1 MHQKRFH
8 EIHYLSFVFT
18 SFSIHASAQ
27 VDLFAEK
34 DEPVRDIV
42 TSTFKTT
49 RIVNGQSIENVGKG
63 VLDFRI
69 LHRFG
74 ALSDGGY
81 NFFGLD
87 QASMRLGLDYG
98 ISRTLMVGVGRSTY
112 DKQFDG
118 FVKWRILSQT
128 TGGINFPFA
137 LSYAGGMIY
146 KSLKNPTGLAYTPYI
161 SDKFSYSHQ
170 LIFARRFSDGFSLQL
185 TPTMFHYNLVSTA
198 KVPNDLYALG
208 VGFRGR
214 ISKRVNLTGEYY
226 YRFNKLEG
234 YYNSCSVGFDIET
247 GGHVFQLHVTN
258 STGMTERTFINETS
272 GQWGKGNLRFGFNL
286 SRVFTIKKPKEFRN
300 K

>member
-1 MHQKRFH
+1 MPHIKR
-8 EIHYLSFVFT
+8 V
-18 SFSIHASAQ
+18 SFSLFLIAFGCIQSVHAQ
-27 VDLFAEK
+27 IDLFAEK
-34 DEPVRDIV
+34 SEPIRDIV

-74 ALSDGGY
+74 ELSDGGY

-98 ISRTLMVGVGRSTY
+98 ISKTLMVGVGRSTF
-112 DKQFDG
+112 DKQYDG

-137 LSYAGGMIY
+137 LSYAGTMIY
-146 KSLKNPTGLAYTPYI
+146 KSLKNPTGLSYTPYET
-161 SDKFSYSHQ
+161 DRFTYAHQ
-170 LIFARRFSDGFSLQL
+170 LILARKFNDAFSLQL
-185 TPTMFHYNLVSTA
+185 TPTLFHYNLVSTSTL
-198 KVPNDLYALG
+198 PNDFYSLG
-208 VGFRGR
+208 IGMRQR
-214 ISKRVNLTGEYY
+214 ISKRVNLTGEYF

-234 YYNSCSVGFDIET
+234 YHNSFTLGFDIET

-258 STGMTERTFINETS
+258 STGMTERTFINETT
-272 GQWGKGNLRFGFNL
+272 GEWGKGNLRFGFNL
-286 SRVFTIKKPKEFRN
+286 SRVFTIKKPKEFR
-300 K
+300 KK